1 MFEKLFEIAK
11 ESLTDAC
18 DKKPKEQVTV
28 LFSDKNNYY
37 IAVDDFDGLI
47 CEELRRNN
55 DTKIVRL
62 LTMWKGENIDLPS
75 ITFRRALVELDEY
88 NEDTVIILQGK
99 ESHIIKK
106 LSVTMP

>member
-1 MFEKLFEIAK
+1 MFEKMLGIAK
-11 ESLTDAC
+11 NSLSLIG

-28 LFSDKNNYY
+28 LFSDKNNCY

-47 CEELRRNN
+47 CEELRANK

-62 LTMWKGENIDLPS
+62 LTMWKGEHIDLPS
-75 ITFRRALVELDEY
+75 IKFRRALIELDEY
-88 NEDTVIILQGK
+88 NNDTDIILQGK
-99 ESHIIKK
+99 ENYIVKK